1 MSGAGYRPRQD
12 GERGESV
19 RPALHRR
26 DAVFKVLVALIAVEL
41 LKVLFAP
48 NPLDV
53 IVLAGLI
60 GVLIFSSR

>member
-1 MSGAGYRPRQD
+1 M
-12 GERGESV
+12 
-19 RPALHRR
+19 
-26 DAVFKVLVALIAVEL
+26 FKVLVALIVVEL

-60 GVLIFSSR
+60 AVLIFASR